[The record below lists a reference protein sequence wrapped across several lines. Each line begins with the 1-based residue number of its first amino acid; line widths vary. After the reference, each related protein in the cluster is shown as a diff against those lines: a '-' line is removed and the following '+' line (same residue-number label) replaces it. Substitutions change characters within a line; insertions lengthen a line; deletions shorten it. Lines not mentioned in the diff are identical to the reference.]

1 MAGKFKIAQDP
12 TFTVPV
18 AIDRAGGGSIEV
30 GFTFKY
36 RTQSEAAE
44 LLDQWE
50 KRRDEVAKEVE
61 EKGGEVVRKQH
72 VELKIGLEA
81 REIADLVQAWEF
93 DDELNE
99 ESIIRL
105 LQSIM
110 TAHASIKNAYF
121 AGLNPA
127 RLGN

>member
-18 AIDRAGGGSIEV
+18 TIDRAGGGSIEV

-44 LLDQWE
+44 LLDGWE
-50 KRRDEVAKEVE
+50 KRREEVAKSVE
-61 EKGGEVVRKQH
+61 ESGDDVGRKQR
-72 VELKIGLEA
+72 VELKIGLEVK
-81 REIADLVQAWEF
+81 EVADLVSAWEF
-93 DDELNE
+93 DDECNE
-99 ESIIRL
+99 ESIGRL

-121 AGLNPA
+121 ESLNPV

>member
-18 AIDRAGGGSIEV
+18 TIDRAGGGSIEV

-36 RTQSEAAE
+36 RTQSEVAE
-44 LLDQWE
+44 LLEQWE
-50 KRRDEVAKEVE
+50 KRRQGVADDLE
-61 EKGGEVVRKQH
+61 EKGEPLDMKQRVETRIGIEVKEV
-72 VELKIGLEA
+72 
-81 REIADLVQAWEF
+81 ADLVSAWEF
-93 DDELNE
+93 DDECNE
-99 ESIIRL
+99 ESIGRL

-110 TAHASIKNAYF
+110 TALTSIKNSYF
-121 AGLNPA
+121 EGLNPV

>member
-18 AIDRAGGGSIEV
+18 TIDRAGGGSIEV

-61 EKGGEVVRKQH
+61 EKGGEVARKRH

-81 REIADLVQAWEF
+81 SEIADLVQAWEF

-99 ESIIRL
+99 ESITRL